1 MEHMI
6 IETKTN
12 FVSAIALVKMVVK
25 GASPDSVLS
34 AMGLTITSPVPPLE
48 LKRFIELN
56 EISSEKLRKTT

>member
-1 MEHMI
+1 MEHKI

-34 AMGLTITSPVPPLE
+34 AMGLTITSLVPPLE

>member
-1 MEHMI
+1 MEHKI

-25 GASPDSVLS
+25 GSSPDSVLN

>member
-1 MEHMI
+1 
-6 IETKTN
+6 
-12 FVSAIALVKMVVK
+12 MVVK

-56 EISSEKLRKTT
+56 EISSEKLRKTTYM